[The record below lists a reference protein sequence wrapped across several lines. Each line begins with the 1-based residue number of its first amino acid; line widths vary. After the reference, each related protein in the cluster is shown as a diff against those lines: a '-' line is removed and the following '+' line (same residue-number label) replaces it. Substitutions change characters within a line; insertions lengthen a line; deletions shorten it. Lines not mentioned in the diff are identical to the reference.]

1 MSISFEDASKWDAL
15 YSIVTDFYGRSIVL
29 DNQSETVLGE
39 ITEDDEVEM
48 TDGIFFQK
56 VAEILQESAFKR
68 N

>member
-1 MSISFEDASKWDAL
+1 MSISFEDASKWDTL
-15 YSIVTDFYGRSIVL
+15 YSVVTDFYGRSIVL
-29 DNQSETVLGE
+29 DMQSETVLGE

-48 TDGIFFQK
+48 TDGIFFSK